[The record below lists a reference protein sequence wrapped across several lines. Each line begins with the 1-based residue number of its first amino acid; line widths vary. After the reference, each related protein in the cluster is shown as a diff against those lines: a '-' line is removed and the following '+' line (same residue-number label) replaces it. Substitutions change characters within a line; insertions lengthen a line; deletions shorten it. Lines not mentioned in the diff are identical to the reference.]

1 MVKMNFRIALRL
13 VGILSLAEVR
23 AKRASGSIPTGR
35 SKATRSSLS
44 ISPLLLLISAVV
56 VYFLIKRGGENPIV
70 TLLYTQ
76 LLVFFPSF
84 TAFMSMVYSI
94 QFEFS
99 QSVEAASTD
108 MINWLPITPTDYVLG
123 STLTTM
129 YSSSP
134 LLAVIIGGSLG
145 AAIFVGRLDLWA
157 VGSLMGILGSLIGA
171 FTLEILRSLM
181 NRVSHAFFKGRGQ
194 FAMITRT
201 VLTLMLLVLVQ
212 LVFNPTILMMIA
224 SWFSV
229 SILDAWFIP
238 LLWPSLT
245 MLRYIFSDVMGTLIF
260 AGLSSVLVLVVF
272 LGGVKARAMNW
283 VPAPVSYR
291 LKPVEFKSSRRGI
304 LGSLGFSVF
313 ESALIRKDFKSLI
326 RRRETLTQLAI
337 PVMVTITLLIAQSG
351 MIGGSAPPEGVKYF
365 FIGNVLFVSVI
376 LGMSLSIISLG
387 QEGGAFQVLQ
397 ITPLEPRSIT
407 RAKIL
412 HAFIPSFTLMSVIF
426 LSIFSLIGDP
436 VITAGAF
443 LLGITGVFDVVLVSM
458 IIGAH
463 YVDFTEVPR
472 HRFVRWE
479 GTLISF
485 LALFALI
492 GVILSPFIVG
502 LLEPEFALNL
512 QVAFVISEVIAT
524 AVAYLGYRRAVEEVS
539 LVYNSENL

>member
-1 MVKMNFRIALRL
+1 MNFRIALRL

-23 AKRASGSIPTGR
+23 GKRASGSIPTRR
-35 SKATRSSLS
+35 SKAPLTYLS
-44 ISPLLLLISAVV
+44 ISPLLLVISAVV
-56 VYFLIKRGGENPIV
+56 VYFLIKRGGENPIL

-76 LLVFFPSF
+76 LMVFFPSL

-99 QSVEAASTD
+99 QSIEAASTD
-108 MINWLPITPTDYVLG
+108 MINWLPIAPTDYVLG

-129 YSSSP
+129 YSISQ
-134 LLAVIIGGSLG
+134 LLAVIFGGSLG

-157 VGSLMGILGSLIGA
+157 VSSLMGILGSLIGA
-171 FTLEILRSLM
+171 FTLEIIRPLM
-181 NRVSHAFFKGRGQ
+181 NRLSHAFLKGRGQ

-212 LVFNPTILMMIA
+212 LVFNPTILMKIA

-260 AGLSSVLVLVVF
+260 AGLSSVLLLVVF

-283 VPAPVSYR
+283 VPTPVSYR
-291 LKPVEFKSSRRGI
+291 LKPVEFKSSKRGI
-304 LGSLGFSVF
+304 LGRLGFSVF

-326 RRRETLTQLAI
+326 RRRETLTPFVI
-337 PVMVTITLLIAQSG
+337 PVMITLTFLIAQSG
-351 MIGGSAPPEGVKYF
+351 MIGGSAPPEELRYSILGLM
-365 FIGNVLFVSVI
+365 LFNSVI
-376 LGMSLSIISLG
+376 LGLSVSLISLG
-387 QEGGAFQVLQ
+387 QEGGAFQILQ

-412 HAFIPSFTLMSVIF
+412 HAFIPSFLLMLLTF
-426 LSIFSLIGDP
+426 LAIFSLIGDP

-443 LLGITGVFDVVLVSM
+443 LLGITGVFDVIVVST

-463 YVDFTEVPR
+463 FVDFTEVPR

-479 GTLISF
+479 GTLIAF
-485 LALFALI
+485 LALFALL
-492 GVILSPFIVG
+492 GVILYPFIVG
-502 LLEPEFALNL
+502 LLKPEFILTP
-512 QVAFVISEVIAT
+512 QVAFVISEVIAA

-539 LVYNSENL
+539 LIYNSEDL

>member
-1 MVKMNFRIALRL
+1 MNFRFVLRL
-13 VGILSLAEVR
+13 AGILSLAEVR
-23 AKRASGSIPTGR
+23 VKRVRGSIPTGR
-35 SKATRSSLS
+35 SKAPLTYLS
-44 ISPLLLLISAVV
+44 ISPLLLLISAVI
-56 VYFLIKRGGENPIV
+56 VYFLIKRGGDNPIV

-76 LLVFFPSF
+76 LMVFLPSM

-108 MINWLPITPTDYVLG
+108 MINWLPIAPTDYVLG

-129 YSSSP
+129 YSISQ

-145 AAIFVGRLDLWA
+145 AALFVGRLDLWA
-157 VGSLMGILGSLIGA
+157 VSSLMGILGSLIGA

-181 NRVSHAFFKGRGQ
+181 NRLSHAFFKGRGQ

-212 LVFNPTILMMIA
+212 LVYNPTILTKIA

-245 MLRYIFSDVMGTLIF
+245 MLRYIFSDTTGTLIYV
-260 AGLSSVLVLVVF
+260 GLSLVLVLIVF

-283 VPAPVSYR
+283 VPVPVSYR

-337 PVMVTITLLIAQSG
+337 PVMITITFLIAQSG
-351 MIGGSAPPEGVKYF
+351 MIGGSAPPEEVKYF
-365 FIGNVLFVSVI
+365 FIGNMLLVSVI

-412 HAFIPSFTLMSVIF
+412 HVFIPSFLLMSLIF
-426 LSIFSLIGDP
+426 YSIFSLIGDP

-463 YVDFTEVPR
+463 FVDFTEVPR

-479 GTLISF
+479 GTLIAF

-502 LLEPEFALNL
+502 LLKPEFALNL

-524 AVAYLGYRRAVEEVS
+524 AVAYIGYRKAVEEVS
-539 LVYNSENL
+539 LVYNSEGL

>member
-1 MVKMNFRIALRL
+1 LNFRFVLRL

-23 AKRASGSIPTGR
+23 VKRVRGSIPTR
-35 SKATRSSLS
+35 RRKTPLTYLS
-44 ISPLLLLISAVV
+44 ISPLLLLISAVT

-76 LLVFFPSF
+76 LMVFFPSL

-99 QSVEAASTD
+99 QSIEAASTD

-129 YSSSP
+129 YSISP
-134 LLAVIIGGSLG
+134 ILAVIFGGSLG

-157 VGSLMGILGSLIGA
+157 VSSLMGILGSLIGA
-171 FTLEILRSLM
+171 FTLEIIRPLM
-181 NRVSHAFFKGRGQ
+181 NRLSHAFLKGRGQ
-194 FAMITRT
+194 FAMITKT
-201 VLTLMLLVLVQ
+201 ILTLMLLVLVQ

-229 SILDAWFIP
+229 SILAAWFIS
-238 LLWPSLT
+238 LLWPSLA
-245 MLRYIFSDVMGTLIF
+245 MLRYIFSDITGTLIY

-283 VPAPVSYR
+283 VPVPVSYR
-291 LKPVEFKSSRRGI
+291 LKPVVFQSSRRGI

-337 PVMVTITLLIAQSG
+337 PVMVTITFLIAQSG
-351 MIGGSAPPEGVKYF
+351 MIGGSVPPEEVKYF
-365 FIGNVLFVSVI
+365 FIGNMLFVSVI

-412 HAFIPSFTLMSVIF
+412 HAFIPSSLLMSVIF
-426 LSIFSLIGDP
+426 YSIFSLIGDP

-443 LLGITGVFDVVLVSM
+443 LLGVTGVFDVVLVSM

-479 GTLISF
+479 GTLIAF
-485 LALFALI
+485 LALFALT

-502 LLEPEFALNL
+502 LLKPEFALNP

>member
-1 MVKMNFRIALRL
+1 MNFRIALRL
-13 VGILSLAEVR
+13 ASILSLAEVR
-23 AKRASGSIPTGR
+23 GKRASGSIPTRR
-35 SKATRSSLS
+35 SKAPLTYLS
-44 ISPLLLLISAVV
+44 ISPLLLVISAVV
-56 VYFLIKRGGENPIV
+56 VYFLIKRGGENPIL

-76 LLVFFPSF
+76 LMVFFPSL

-99 QSVEAASTD
+99 QSIEAASTD
-108 MINWLPITPTDYVLG
+108 MINWLPIAPTDYVLG

-129 YSSSP
+129 YSISQ
-134 LLAVIIGGSLG
+134 LLAVIFGGFLG
-145 AAIFVGRLDLWA
+145 AAIYVGRLDLWA

-171 FTLEILRSLM
+171 FTLEIIRPLM
-181 NRVSHAFFKGRGQ
+181 NRLSHAFLKGRGQ

-212 LVFNPTILMMIA
+212 LVFNPTILMKIA

-260 AGLSSVLVLVVF
+260 AGLSSVLLLVVF

-283 VPAPVSYR
+283 VPTPVSYR
-291 LKPVEFKSSRRGI
+291 LKPVEFKSSKRGI
-304 LGSLGFSVF
+304 LGCLGFSVF

-326 RRRETLTQLAI
+326 RRRETLTPFVI
-337 PVMVTITLLIAQSG
+337 PVMITLTFLIAQSG
-351 MIGGSAPPEGVKYF
+351 MIGGSAPPEELRYSILGLM
-365 FIGNVLFVSVI
+365 LFNSVI
-376 LGMSLSIISLG
+376 LGLSVSIISLG
-387 QEGGAFQVLQ
+387 QEGGAFHILQ

-407 RAKIL
+407 RAKVL
-412 HAFIPSFTLMSVIF
+412 HAFIPSLLLMSLTF
-426 LSIFSLIGDP
+426 LAIFSLIGDP

-443 LLGITGVFDVVLVSM
+443 LLGITGVFDVIIVSM

-479 GTLISF
+479 GTLIAF
-485 LALFALI
+485 LALFALL

-502 LLEPEFALNL
+502 LLKPEFALKP

-539 LVYNSENL
+539 LIYNSEDL

>member
-1 MVKMNFRIALRL
+1 MNFRFALRL
-13 VGILSLAEVR
+13 AGILSLAEVR
-23 AKRASGSIPTGR
+23 ARKVRGSIPTGR
-35 SKATRSSLS
+35 RKGPLTYLS

-129 YSSSP
+129 YSSSQ

-283 VPAPVSYR
+283 VPTPVSYR

-337 PVMVTITLLIAQSG
+337 PVMVTITFLIAQSG
-351 MIGGSAPPEGVKYF
+351 MIGGSAPPEGVKYGF
-365 FIGNVLFVSVI
+365 LGIMLFISVI

-412 HAFIPSFTLMSVIF
+412 HAFIPSFLLMSVIF
-426 LSIFSLIGDP
+426 YSIFSLIGDP

-479 GTLISF
+479 GTLIAF
-485 LALFALI
+485 LALFALT

-502 LLEPEFALNL
+502 LLKHEFALNP

-524 AVAYLGYRRAVEEVS
+524 AVAYIGYRRAVEEVS
-539 LVYNSENL
+539 LVYNSEDL

>member
-1 MVKMNFRIALRL
+1 MNFRFVLRL

-23 AKRASGSIPTGR
+23 VKRVRGSIPKGR
-35 SKATRSSLS
+35 SKAPLTYLS
-44 ISPLLLLISAVV
+44 ISPLLLVISAVI
-56 VYFLIKRGGENPIV
+56 VYFLIKRGGDNPIV

-76 LLVFFPSF
+76 LMVFFPSL

-99 QSVEAASTD
+99 QSIEAASTD

-129 YSSSP
+129 YSISQ
-134 LLAVIIGGSLG
+134 LLAVIFGGSLG

-157 VGSLMGILGSLIGA
+157 VSSLMGILGSLIGA
-171 FTLEILRSLM
+171 FTLEIIRSLM

-212 LVFNPTILMMIA
+212 LVFNPTILMKIA

-245 MLRYIFSDVMGTLIF
+245 MLRYIFSDVMGTLIY
-260 AGLSSVLVLVVF
+260 AGLSSVLLLIVF

-283 VPAPVSYR
+283 VPTPVSYR
-291 LKPVEFKSSRRGI
+291 LKPVEFKSSKRGI

-337 PVMVTITLLIAQSG
+337 PVMITITFLIAQSG
-351 MIGGSAPPEGVKYF
+351 MIGGSAPPEEVKYF
-365 FIGNVLFVSVI
+365 FIVNMLLVSVI

-412 HAFIPSFTLMSVIF
+412 HAFIPSFLLMSLIF
-426 LSIFSLIGDP
+426 FSIFSLIGDP

-479 GTLISF
+479 GTLIAF
-485 LALFALI
+485 LALFALL

-502 LLEPEFALNL
+502 LLKPEFALNP

-524 AVAYLGYRRAVEEVS
+524 AVAYIGYRRAVEEVS
-539 LVYNSENL
+539 LVYNSEDL

>member
-1 MVKMNFRIALRL
+1 MNFRIALRL

-129 YSSSP
+129 YSSSQ

-283 VPAPVSYR
+283 VPTPVSYR

-337 PVMVTITLLIAQSG
+337 PVMVTITFLIAQSG
-351 MIGGSAPPEGVKYF
+351 MIGGSAPPESVKYF
-365 FIGNVLFVSVI
+365 FIGNMLFVSVI

-412 HAFIPSFTLMSVIF
+412 HAFIPSFLLMSVIF
-426 LSIFSLIGDP
+426 YSIFSLIGDP

-479 GTLISF
+479 GTLIAF
-485 LALFALI
+485 LALFALT

-502 LLEPEFALNL
+502 LLKHEFALNP

-524 AVAYLGYRRAVEEVS
+524 AVAYIGYRRAVEEVS
-539 LVYNSENL
+539 LVYNSEDL

>member
-1 MVKMNFRIALRL
+1 MNFRFVLRL

-23 AKRASGSIPTGR
+23 VKRVRGSIPTGR
-35 SKATRSSLS
+35 SKAPLTYLS
-44 ISPLLLLISAVV
+44 ISPLLLVISAVI
-56 VYFLIKRGGENPIV
+56 VYFLVKRGGDNPIV

-76 LLVFFPSF
+76 LMVFFPSL

-129 YSSSP
+129 YSISQ
-134 LLAVIIGGSLG
+134 LLAVIFGGSLG

-157 VGSLMGILGSLIGA
+157 VSSLMGILGSLIGA
-171 FTLEILRSLM
+171 FTLEIIRSLM

-194 FAMITRT
+194 FAMIMRT

-212 LVFNPTILMMIA
+212 LVFNPTILMKIA

-260 AGLSSVLVLVVF
+260 AGLSSVLLLVVF

-283 VPAPVSYR
+283 VPTPVSYR
-291 LKPVEFKSSRRGI
+291 LKPVEFKSSKRGI

-326 RRRETLTQLAI
+326 RRRETLTQLVI
-337 PVMVTITLLIAQSG
+337 PVMITLTFLIAQSG
-351 MIGGSAPPEGVKYF
+351 MIGGPVPPEQVKYSF
-365 FIGNVLFVSVI
+365 LGMMLFNSVI

-387 QEGGAFQVLQ
+387 QEGGAFQILQ

-412 HAFIPSFTLMSVIF
+412 HAFIPSFTLMSLIF
-426 LSIFSLIGDP
+426 LTIFSLIGDP

-443 LLGITGVFDVVLVSM
+443 LLGITGVFDVILVSM

-479 GTLISF
+479 GTLIAF
-485 LALFALI
+485 LALFALL

-502 LLEPEFALNL
+502 LLKPEFALNL
-512 QVAFVISEVIAT
+512 RVAFVISEVIAT
-524 AVAYLGYRRAVEEVS
+524 AVAYIGYRRAVEEVS
-539 LVYNSENL
+539 LVYNSEDL

>member
-1 MVKMNFRIALRL
+1 MNFRFVLRL

-129 YSSSP
+129 YSSSQ

-245 MLRYIFSDVMGTLIF
+245 MLRYIFSDVMGTLIY

-337 PVMVTITLLIAQSG
+337 PVMVTITFLIAQSG

-365 FIGNVLFVSVI
+365 FIGNMLFVSVI

-412 HAFIPSFTLMSVIF
+412 HAFIPSFLLMSVIF
-426 LSIFSLIGDP
+426 YSIFSLIGDP

-479 GTLISF
+479 GTLIAF
-485 LALFALI
+485 LALFALF
-492 GVILSPFIVG
+492 VVVLSPFIVG
-502 LLEPEFALNL
+502 LLKPEFALNP

-524 AVAYLGYRRAVEEVS
+524 AVAYIGYRRAVEEVS
-539 LVYNSENL
+539 LVYNSEDL